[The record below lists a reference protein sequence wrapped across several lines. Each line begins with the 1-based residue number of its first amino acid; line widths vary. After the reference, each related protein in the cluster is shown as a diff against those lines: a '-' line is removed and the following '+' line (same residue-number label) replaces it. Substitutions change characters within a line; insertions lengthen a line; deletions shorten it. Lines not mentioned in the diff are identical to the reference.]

1 MSDLSF
7 NASEIRLATA
17 TLAAIATLV
26 PLTYFLY
33 PSQPQDSTEHVETFN
48 KFIQSYSTLRPQAL
62 TTYATHDFSH
72 VSLPADLHLPTRSIQ
87 PFRDHAE
94 HVFEIFSAFEV
105 IPEDDG
111 HGGKAVHFS
120 RDTDTVVAHCK
131 MGGKINGDSELG
143 AKMAAAHITE
153 WWTEGVLFVKL
164 STDGKKVEGVREF
177 MHSKKAEELQ
187 IRLDHVL
194 SE

>member
-7 NASEIRLATA
+7 NPSEIRLATA
-17 TLAAIATLV
+17 TLAALATLV
-26 PLTYFLY
+26 PLAYFFY
-33 PSQPQDSTEHVETFN
+33 QPQAQDSTEHIKTFN
-48 KFIQSYSTLRPQAL
+48 EFIKSYSTLRPQAL
-62 TTYATHDFSH
+62 TTHATHDFTH
-72 VSLPADLHLPTRSIQ
+72 VSLPADLHLPTRSIV
-87 PFRDHAE
+87 PFREHSE
-94 HVFEIFSAFEV
+94 HVFDMFSDFAV

-131 MGGKINGDSELG
+131 MGGTINAESEMG

-153 WWTEGVLFVKL
+153 WWVESVLFVKL
-164 STDGKKVEGVREF
+164 SKDGKRVEGVREF
-177 MHSKKAEELQ
+177 MHSKKAEEMQ
-187 IRLDHVL
+187 IRLDGIL

>member
-1 MSDLSF
+1 MSDLGF
-7 NASEIRLATA
+7 NASEIRFATA

-26 PLTYFLY
+26 PLAYFLY
-33 PSQPQDSTEHVETFN
+33 QPQSQDSTEHLETFN

-72 VSLPADLHLPTRSIQ
+72 VSLPSDLHLPTRSIR

-94 HVFEIFSAFEV
+94 HVFEIFHDFQV

-111 HGGKAVHFS
+111 YGGKAVHFS
-120 RDTDTVVAHCK
+120 RDTNTVVAHVK
-131 MGGKINGDSELG
+131 MGGKINEESELG
-143 AKMAAAHITE
+143 AKMASAHIE
-153 WWTEGVLFVKL
+153 DWWTEGVFFVKL
-164 STDGKKVEGVREF
+164 SEDGKKVEGVREF

-187 IRLDHVL
+187 IRLDGVL